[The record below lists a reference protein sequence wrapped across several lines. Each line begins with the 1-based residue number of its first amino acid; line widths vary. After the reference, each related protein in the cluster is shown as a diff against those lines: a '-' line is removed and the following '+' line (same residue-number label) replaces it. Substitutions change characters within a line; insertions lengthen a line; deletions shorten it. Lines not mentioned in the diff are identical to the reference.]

1 MNKTRQ
7 NETKSQSSL
16 LPTTKKEPVKKK
28 KSHGYFT
35 AMSINNVFYILFT
48 SL

>member
-28 KSHGYFT
+28 KK
-35 AMSINNVFYILFT
+35 AMDILQ
-48 SL
+48 L